1 MLVKDLIDQYFYDG
15 FRSKKVIPFLQNHY
29 NINISICTL
38 HR

>member
-15 FRSKKVIPFLQNHY
+15 FRSKKVTPFLQNHY
-29 NINISICTL
+29 DINICICTP